1 MKQRG
6 FSLLELLIVLA
17 ITAILAT
24 IAYASYRDQV
34 IKSRRSAGAA
44 CLQER
49 AQYLE
54 RYYTTNMSYVD
65 GEDAL
70 GQCDAEVQPFYTI
83 SEVAAFDATS
93 YAIQAEP
100 TEDQPDPKC
109 GTLTLNSRGE
119 KGESGTGTVADCW

>member
-24 IAYASYRDQV
+24 IAYSSYREQV

-54 RYYTTNMSYVD
+54 RYYTTHMSYEG
-65 GEDAL
+65 GEDVL
-70 GQCDAEVQPFYTI
+70 GDCDADVQPFYEI
-83 SEVAAFDATS
+83 SEVGAFDVNS
-93 YAIQAEP
+93 YTIQASP
-100 TEDQPDPKC
+100 TDAQPDPKC
-109 GTLTLNSRGE
+109 GILTLNSRGE

>member
-54 RYYTTNMSYVD
+54 RFYTTNMTYREAPL
-65 GEDAL
+65 GE
-70 GQCDAEVQPFYTI
+70 CDAEVAQFYNI
-83 SEVAAFDATS
+83 EPVGDFDDTS
-93 YAIQAEP
+93 YAIEAVP
-100 TEDQPDPKC
+100 TEEQPDPKC